1 MQKYMEKNFDQIDKF
16 KEVKSLALQILKA
29 HEFTQEATLYKYLQ
43 ILVKELHK
51 QSIKITKT
59 HLDESVAASKAFKLI
74 LSEPYFSKIE
84 PKLAWLNDL
93 LEYSLQNES

>member
-1 MQKYMEKNFDQIDKF
+1 
-16 KEVKSLALQILKA
+16 
-29 HEFTQEATLYKYLQ
+29 
-43 ILVKELHK
+43 LVKELHK

-93 LEYSLQNES
+93 LEYSL